1 MLKYQS
7 MCFFEYSCQLWLLE
21 LLSYCLCFTFSS
33 LTSNWSVWLY
43 GYPLVARGD
52 SRYTCLGWTLTWL
65 RPWSDLS
72 RVSVLMYRE
81 RVAADSS
88 DRVGGYLLVFVG
100 CNVRDGSD
108 LALVLNLWVIVQL
121 VCTFPWAIKPEGTFG
136 LPGVWKYGT
145 SETTGPITAHSHCTC
160 PVAGVSIACVF
171 LFYPPIPLVFC
182 CCFFFSLNVSSHL
195 FIKVTMTI
203 KIVVIV
209 KWAWL

>member
-145 SETTGPITAHSHCTC
+145 SETTGHSTQPLHMPSCWGFDC
-160 PVAGVSIACVF
+160 LCVSV
-171 LFYPPIPLVFC
+171 LSPYPPCFLLL
-182 CCFFFSLNVSSHL
+182 FFFFLNVSSHL